1 MFLILF
7 STDVNECRF
16 NRMCKCADGSNNCG
30 AHCRDTLGSFSCS
43 CKRGYRVFRKTVCV
57 GKCVMQL
64 KLEGAKTIEM
74 QNCSIGTY

>member
-16 NRMCKCADGSNNCG
+16 NRRCKCADGSFNCG
-30 AHCRDTLGSFSCS
+30 ARCTDMPGSFTCS
-43 CKRGYRVFRKTVCV
+43 CKRGYSVFRNLCV
-57 GKCVMQL
+57 GKCVMQMN
-64 KLEGAKTIEM
+64 LEGAKTIEV